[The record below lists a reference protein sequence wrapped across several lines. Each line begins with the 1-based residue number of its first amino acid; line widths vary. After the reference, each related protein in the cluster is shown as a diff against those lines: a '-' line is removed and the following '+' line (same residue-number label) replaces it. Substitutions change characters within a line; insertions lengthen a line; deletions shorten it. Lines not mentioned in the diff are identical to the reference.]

1 MEIIHAGLEEIHII
15 QSLSDIVWPHTFRDI
30 LSTEQMAYMMNMMY
44 STEALSKQMNE
55 GHHYLLL
62 KDEDEYLAY
71 LSYENNYENKS
82 WTKIHKIYILPSA
95 QGTGLGIKLIN
106 IVADIAMKNNSKALS
121 LNVNRDNMKAI
132 SFYKRMGFEVILSE
146 DNDIGCGYLM
156 TDYVMNKML

>member
-30 LSTEQMAYMMNMMY
+30 LSTEQLAYMMNMMY

-55 GHHYLLL
+55 GHHYLLM

-71 LSYENNYENKS
+71 LSYENNYENKY